1 MLGLF
6 GSLLRWHILRDLE
19 SRVLLKDVRD
29 VDICELLTINMVDLG
44 NISRDL
50 NYDLLV
56 IYHLLIY
63 QAPAFIIVVNGLL
76 RKILLA
82 RVLTA
87 DTVKLRRLCIAL
99 FLLRVYREAF
109 GHKFWTCTTSLH
121 KFTTEER

>member
-29 VDICELLTINMVDLG
+29 VVICELLTINMVDLG

-50 NYDLLV
+50 NNDLLV
-56 IYHLLIY
+56 IYHLFLD
-63 QAPAFIIVVNGLL
+63 QAPPFIIVINGLL

-87 DTVKLRRLCIAL
+87 DTVKLSLLCIAL
-99 FLLRVYREAF
+99 VLFRVYREAF
-109 GHKFWTCTTSLH
+109 GHKFWTCATSLH
-121 KFTTEER
+121 KFTTEEQ